1 MPPAS
6 PNRLRISTPS
16 DTTIVLTRTFA
27 APRRQVW
34 DAMFTP
40 DSMRRWTLLPPGLTM
55 TACECEARVGGA
67 LRLVSR
73 SDEAD
78 PAMTL
83 EGVFMEVVLHERA
96 VHTET
101 MALGTGEL
109 IGSLVEM
116 HEFSEKDGVTAMR
129 ITQTYPSKDARD
141 GVVESGMDQ
150 AMEACYERLDA
161 LLAQRAS

>member
-1 MPPAS
+1 MPPAY
-6 PNRLRISTPS
+6 PNRLQISTPT

-55 TACECEARVGGA
+55 TVCECEARVGGT

-83 EGVFMEVVLHERA
+83 EGVFTEVALHERA

-116 HEFSEKDGVTAMR
+116 HEFAEQDGVTTMR

-161 LLAQRAS
+161 LLAQPA

>member
-1 MPPAS
+1 
-6 PNRLRISTPS
+6 
-16 DTTIVLTRTFA
+16 
-27 APRRQVW
+27 
-34 DAMFTP
+34 
-40 DSMRRWTLLPPGLTM
+40 
-55 TACECEARVGGA
+55 
-67 LRLVSR
+67 
-73 SDEAD
+73 
-78 PAMTL
+78 MTL
-83 EGVFMEVVLHERA
+83 EGVFTEVVLHERA

-129 ITQTYPSKDARD
+129 ITQTHPSKDARD